1 MRDVRLCEAEAAS
14 LSAARAR
21 YEELRCGAPCES
33 GEDILPVR
41 EDFAAVYNFIRRQ
54 VRFGEDVFSVRELM
68 LRDEAIG
75 KIGYI
80 KLRFILN
87 VLLELNIAGIEE
99 LAPEKYSFKIYYQN
113 KRADLEKSAILK
125 KLRAQQKKT
134 S

>member
-1 MRDVRLCEAEAAS
+1 M
-14 LSAARAR
+14 
-21 YEELRCGAPCES
+21 
-33 GEDILPVR
+33 
-41 EDFAAVYNFIRRQ
+41 
-54 VRFGEDVFSVRELM
+54 RELM

-134 S
+134 L